1 MLKDYWLCGI
11 GPGQSAYN
19 KVYPYYGYNGISAPH
34 SHNTFLQVMCDTGIA
49 GIIVFIA
56 VIYQFFKLLFR
67 AYIDTDDKETKIYTI
82 AFMASISGFLVQ
94 SLFDYTFYNYRVMI
108 FFWIYIAL
116 GAVATK
122 YASLKGE

>member
-1 MLKDYWLCGI
+1 MCLKASELNSDKAELI
-11 GPGQSAYN
+11 PSERQ
-19 KVYPYYGYNGISAPH
+19 
-34 SHNTFLQVMCDTGIA
+34 